1 MSPMPNGGASLGVCG
16 GSVWCIGACFYLYLK
31 HIPLFYFMFFP
42 LSLIKRRIWT
52 NHVHEVCVFNSTV
65 TWQAISCS
73 CFAAWCRKQFY
84 WDFRWRL
91 LRYMMKS
98 TCCRVRGP
106 NSYRRKHF
114 CFATEGTIFIT
125 CNSVSSPNGKWFTS
139 LGTGHQSSCHSD
151 ARVVKSTGGGGGQ
164 DCHSASH
171 WTAGHR
177 DDWWTAVYSGIYF
190 FTRTDKKERLEKW
203 PGLYLIWAVVKWR
216 MWVCVIRLVVTS
228 TNLIRSSC
236 PSGTKAHDWCS
247 EMSFLTLW
255 HKVVVFRGCGG
266 HITVTGGGLRQ
277 VASLQELVPYL

>member
-151 ARVVKSTGGGGGQ
+151 ARVVKSTGGGGG
-164 DCHSASH
+164 
-171 WTAGHR
+171 
-177 DDWWTAVYSGIYF
+177 SGLSLCFPLNSWPQRWLMDSCVLWYIF
-190 FTRTDKKERLEKW
+190 FYKDRQKGTIRKMARVVSNLSCGKMKDVGVCDK
-203 PGLYLIWAVVKWR
+203 V
-216 MWVCVIRLVVTS
+216 
-228 TNLIRSSC
+228 
-236 PSGTKAHDWCS
+236 
-247 EMSFLTLW
+247 
-255 HKVVVFRGCGG
+255 GG
-266 HITVTGGGLRQ
+266 HKHQ
-277 VASLQELVPYL
+277 PYQIQLSFWHQSSWLMQWNVISDTLT